1 MPQSSQSALPSSSQ
15 RNSSVTWTTAEVER
29 LIGWMEE
36 NLEELRGKQITWH
49 KLAKEQVFPNDDHI
63 TVKKIGGKA
72 INMKR
77 SWKGATT
84 CSRVPTC

>member
-49 KLAKEQVFPNDDHI
+49 DDLLPNLPLLQMMI
-63 TVKKIGGKA
+63 LLG
-72 INMKR
+72 R
-77 SWKGATT
+77 
-84 CSRVPTC
+84 